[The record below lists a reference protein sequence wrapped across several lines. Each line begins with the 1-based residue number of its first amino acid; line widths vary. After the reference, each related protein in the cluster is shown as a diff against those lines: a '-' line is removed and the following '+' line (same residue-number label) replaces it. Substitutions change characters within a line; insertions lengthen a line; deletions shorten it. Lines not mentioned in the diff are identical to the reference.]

1 MGNWGR
7 KGFLGGAR
15 SSIKCWV
22 QDGMRSTSAGWSKRP
37 IIRDKNENVGW
48 GLIVTSL
55 QS

>member
-7 KGFLGGAR
+7 KGFLGGAQ
-15 SSIKCWV
+15 SFTQCWV
-22 QDGMRSTSAGWSKRP
+22 QDGMMSISAGWSKRP